1 PVRTER
7 AGAALG
13 GPAVGRRRRT
23 GAGRAGGLG
32 ARVRPAAGWRTAV
45 IARFWTARATPDRA
59 PRYADHL
66 RTRGLPQLR
75 ALDGYAGAS
84 LLRRDTDGEAELI
97 VITRWRSLDAV
108 RAFAGAD
115 VEAAVVEDEAA
126 AVLIRY
132 DERVRHYELV
142 VEDAGAGN

>member
-1 PVRTER
+1 MI
-7 AGAALG
+7 
-13 GPAVGRRRRT
+13 
-23 GAGRAGGLG
+23 
-32 ARVRPAAGWRTAV
+32 ARV
-45 IARFWTARATPDRA
+45 WTARTTPDRA

-66 RTRGLPQLR
+66 RTRVLPQLR
-75 ALDGYAGAS
+75 ALDGYLGAS

-126 AVLIRY
+126 AVLTRY
-132 DERVRHYELV
+132 DERVRHYQLV
-142 VEDAGAGN
+142 AEDAGAGN